1 MAVALVL
8 AVAPSRR
15 LSAQSDPRLVGAVQL
30 AQQGEG
36 DSARRAVTTILNA
49 TPVSDPLYAEA
60 LYTLGKIAPT
70 TAEMQKNMLRVAVEY
85 ASSPWADNA
94 LLQLAQLSYA
104 SGDLAAAE
112 RNLERL
118 RSDYPASDVLA
129 QASLW
134 AARSYFTQG
143 NSAAGCD
150 WLKTGLGAVGSDV
163 ELQNQLQ
170 FLNGRCAALADTGA
184 RRDTTKADTTR
195 AAPAA
200 PAQPAPAKPTPPAP
214 AATPAP
220 ATPAKPAPAPAAA
233 PVWTV
238 QVAALKTDAQATS
251 VAEMLAKDGF
261 KPHVVTDPDGTRK
274 VRAGKFA
281 TRAEADAYARRLR
294 QKYGPVFVVQ
304 ETP

>member
-1 MAVALVL
+1 MKFVRPAAALAVVL
-8 AVAPSRR
+8 SVAPSHR
-15 LSAQSDPRLVGAVQL
+15 LAAQSDPRLVGAVQL
-30 AQQGEG
+30 AQQGQG
-36 DSARRAVTTILNA
+36 DSARKAVTALLNA

-118 RSDYPASDVLA
+118 RSDYPASDVMA

-143 NSAAGCD
+143 NTAAGCD
-150 WLKTGLGAVGSDV
+150 WLKSGLGAVGADV

-170 FLNGRCAALADTGA
+170 FLNGRCLALART
-184 RRDTTKADTTR
+184 DTTKGATDS
-195 AAPAA
+195 AAGARDSSGAAKPPAA
-200 PAQPAPAKPTPPAP
+200 
-214 AATPAP
+214 
-220 ATPAKPAPAPAAA
+220 PAPAPAAA
-233 PVWTV
+233 GPVWTV
-238 QVAALKTDAQATS
+238 QVAALKTDAQAT
-251 VAEMLAKDGF
+251 ALAQSLTKDGF
-261 KPHVVTDPDGTRK
+261 TPHIVTDADGTRK
-274 VRAGKFA
+274 VRAGKFG
-281 TRAEADAYARRLR
+281 TRAEADAYAARLK
-294 QKYGPVFVVQ
+294 QKYGGVFVVQ